1 MPYIPQKRRS
11 EINNE
16 LTIVGDQFLPQNAGD
31 LNYLVSQ
38 FIDNFLVEKGLRYA
52 HINEMIGALDCC
64 KMELYRLIAEPYED
78 DVMEKNGK
86 VYYCNSV
93 DTGEEY

>member
-1 MPYIPQKRRS
+1 M
-11 EINNE
+11 
-16 LTIVGDQFLPQNAGD
+16 TIVGDQFLPQNAGD

-86 VYYCNSV
+86 VYYCNSG
-93 DTGEEY
+93 DTGEEYQNDLA